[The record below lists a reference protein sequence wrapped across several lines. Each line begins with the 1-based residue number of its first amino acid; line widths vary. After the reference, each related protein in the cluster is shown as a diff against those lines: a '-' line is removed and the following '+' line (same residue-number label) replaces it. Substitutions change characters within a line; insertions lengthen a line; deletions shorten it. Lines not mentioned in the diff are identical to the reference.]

1 MAFDL
6 VTGHETPKVRL
17 MEALLGDRL
26 AHAYLFHGSPGTGA
40 ETLAIEL
47 AKAINCDRGPG
58 EPCQQCKS
66 CRTVSNLQHPD
77 VHVYLPSTS
86 AVQEVRLE
94 RRKEL
99 TAQAAGNPY
108 AAISYRKSDYLS
120 IADIRELRQVVT
132 GKPYEGRRKVVLLFA
147 ADRMNTEAS
156 NALLKTLEE
165 PPGNLLLL
173 LVTDRIHRL
182 LPTILSRCQPVH
194 LARLP
199 DDTLHDMLIHRFQIE
214 PGLAALAVR
223 QADGSVGNALLSV
236 SEEGESNRTTAFEF
250 LETVHDG
257 SLVDVFEKVEQLV
270 AVHKT
275 RPILENML
283 DLLLGYYRDLFLL
296 IETGN
301 GDAIQHVE
309 KTDWL
314 NRTAQKLS
322 FDKVQSAISAIEEIK
337 KNILQNAQVQL
348 AMTVLALRL
357 RAVGTVAK
365 QVTTPGSTS

>member
-1 MAFDL
+1 MITANNVFAHADDL
-6 VTGHETPKVRL
+6 AGITEGIR
-17 MEALLGDRL
+17 ALLAPNGV
-26 AHAYLFHGSPGTGA
+26 FVFEGS
-40 ETLAIEL
+40 
-47 AKAINCDRGPG
+47 
-58 EPCQQCKS
+58 
-66 CRTVSNLQHPD
+66 
-77 VHVYLPSTS
+77 Y
-86 AVQEVRLE
+86 
-94 RRKEL
+94 
-99 TAQAAGNPY
+99 
-108 AAISYRKSDYLS
+108 
-120 IADIRELRQVVT
+120 
-132 GKPYEGRRKVVLLFA
+132 
-147 ADRMNTEAS
+147 
-156 NALLKTLEE
+156 
-165 PPGNLLLL
+165 
-173 LVTDRIHRL
+173 
-182 LPTILSRCQPVH
+182 
-194 LARLP
+194 
-199 DDTLHDMLIHRFQIE
+199 
-214 PGLAALAVR
+214 
-223 QADGSVGNALLSV
+223 
-236 SEEGESNRTTAFEF
+236 
-250 LETVHDG
+250 
-257 SLVDVFEKVEQLV
+257 LVDVFEKVEQLV